1 MNIAWDSLNVV
12 SDSDDENISSLNL
25 LLTNTQL
32 SKLHKAFSNNSSANI
47 KLSKTHWHKIEQS
60 GGFSGI
66 LLGPLLKTGLP
77 LIGNV
82 LKPLAKSVLI
92 TLVLTAAASA
102 IDAAIHKKCLDP
114 GVSFSDLAWH
124 PTFIISNA
132 EINDVMKIIQPP
144 EESGLLIEGVSK
156 TIKNEA
162 KEQKGVC
169 Y

>member
-47 KLSKTHWHKIEQS
+47 KLSKTLWHKIEQS
-60 GGFSGI
+60 GGFSVI

-82 LKPLAKSVLI
+82 LKPF
-92 TLVLTAAASA
+92 
-102 IDAAIHKKCLDP
+102 H
-114 GVSFSDLAWH
+114 
-124 PTFIISNA
+124 
-132 EINDVMKIIQPP
+132 
-144 EESGLLIEGVSK
+144 
-156 TIKNEA
+156 
-162 KEQKGVC
+162 
-169 Y
+169 